1 MMAYRVDGESELRR
15 CLEIRRIVF
24 VEEQGVPKNLEMDE
38 LEPECTHFLAWSDLS
53 LSDDP
58 HKLERAVGTARLWV
72 EPGGVAKAQRVAVLA
87 GARGLGVGRMLMSA
101 LEEETRAQGISTLV
115 LGAQISAQPFYETIG
130 YLAYGDEFDDAGIP
144 HRMMRRN
151 LA

>member
-1 MMAYRVDGESELRR
+1 MMARRVDGEVELQR
-15 CLEIRRIVF
+15 CLQIRRIVF

-38 LEPECTHFLAWSDLS
+38 LEPECTHFLAWSD
-53 LSDDP
+53 DAHD
-58 HKLERAVGTARLWV
+58 LERAVGTARLWV
-72 EPGGVAKAQRVAVLA
+72 DPGGVAKAQRVAVLA
-87 GARGLGVGRMLMSA
+87 GARGLGVGRVLMCA
-101 LEEETRAQGISTLV
+101 LEEETRARGIATLI
-115 LGAQISAQPFYETIG
+115 LGAQISAQPFYEAIG